1 MPRSPKRSALT
12 GLIYALL
19 AYASWGLLPLYWK
32 PFGSASP
39 LEIVSHRVIWSL
51 ILLAILTVMYRQVD
65 EMRAV
70 LRNGRRLAVLV
81 STASLL
87 SVNWGLFIYGVVSGQ
102 VVQTS
107 LGYFL
112 NPLVSILLAFLFLK
126 ERLGRVQMVAV
137 VLAACGV
144 LHFGWHLGQLPLD
157 RPRTRLLLR
166 PVWAS
171 KKDRRRNAAR
181 RPSGRDSGH
190 GSGGPCFDLEPL
202 QSGPGRN
209 LEVRLVSRSFS
220 WARE

>member
-1 MPRSPKRSALT
+1 
-12 GLIYALL
+12 
-19 AYASWGLLPLYWK
+19 
-32 PFGSASP
+32 
-39 LEIVSHRVIWSL
+39 
-51 ILLAILTVMYRQVD
+51 
-65 EMRAV
+65 MRAV

-81 STASLL
+81 ATASLL

-126 ERLGRVQMVAV
+126 ERLGRRADGGRGSCSLRRVALW
-137 VLAACGV
+137 LASGTAA
-144 LHFGWHLGQLPLD
+144 LD
-157 RPRTRLLLR
+157 RPWTRLLLW

-181 RPSGRDSGH
+181 RPPGRDSGH

-202 QSGPGRN
+202 QSGPDGIWKF
-209 LEVRLVSRSFS
+209 ESVSRSFS